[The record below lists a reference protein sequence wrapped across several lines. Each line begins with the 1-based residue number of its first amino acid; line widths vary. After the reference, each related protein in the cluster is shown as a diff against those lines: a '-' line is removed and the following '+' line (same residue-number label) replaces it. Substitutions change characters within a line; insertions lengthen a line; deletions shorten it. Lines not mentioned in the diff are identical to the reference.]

1 MCSWFRTELSTFGIR
16 ITLRGSKMRSK
27 SNNLQSRTWI
37 VLAVSSIVLAY
48 PFVRLVVPVVVKAV
62 VPEVVRTVLNVL

>member
-1 MCSWFRTELSTFGIR
+1 
-16 ITLRGSKMRSK
+16 MRSK

-37 VLAVSSIVLAY
+37 VLVVSSIVLAY